1 MFYSMYLMG
10 QLFTSVVCAY
20 MTKT

>member
-1 MFYSMYLMG
+1 MG